1 MQQTNTGKTVAQ
13 HTPQWVH
20 IVAIACIVAAFA
32 IMGVMDRD
40 TGPWTDILHAEN
52 MPGLLIYALPTGFVC
67 RWLYYK
73 WDKSNPVG
81 LRLCMSLAAGI
92 PSTFLLIIIIALV
105 TKAMH
110 WV

>member
-1 MQQTNTGKTVAQ
+1 MPRTDTVKTVAQ
-13 HTPQWVH
+13 HTPKWVH
-20 IVAIACIVAAFA
+20 IAAIAGIVAAFA
-32 IMGVMDRD
+32 LLGLMDSD
-40 TGPWTDILHAEN
+40 TGTWTDILHTDN
-52 MPGLLIYALPTGFVC
+52 ILGLLIYTLPTGFVC

-92 PSTFLLIIIIALV
+92 PTTFFIIIIIAMLA
-105 TKAMH
+105 KAWH